1 MLHPHLSFRSRSSTV
16 GLGLSIAGAVF
27 LTGCASA
34 PKEAPP
40 PQVAC
45 PAGVPAG
52 VQCWRGQDSAGSHY
66 LLAKPAPWSGVL
78 VVHAH
83 GGPAL
88 GEPKASR
95 ADEDIQRWAGAFQ
108 RNASNPFLSSRL
120 SNLSDGPLGF
130 LSPNSHF

>member
-1 MLHPHLSFRSRSSTV
+1 MPYLSLPFRSRCAAV
-16 GLGLSIAGAVF
+16 GLSLSTAGLLF

-40 PQVAC
+40 AQVAC
-45 PAGVPAG
+45 PEGVPAG
-52 VQCWRGQDSAGSHY
+52 AQCWRGQDSAGSHY
-66 LLAKPAPWSGVL
+66 LLAKPAQWSGVL

-95 ADEDIQRWAGAFQ
+95 ADEDIQRWAIT
-108 RNASNPFLSSRL
+108 LIHL
-120 SNLSDGPLGF
+120 K
-130 LSPNSHF
+130 